1 MSKDI
6 KALNYQTD
14 SLVVINRV
22 ADALYQSSAFDQSLQ
37 NAIRIVQNYTSA
49 DMITF
54 LEVNQENASLERRAS
69 ENLVEEVIYQ
79 QPVPLE
85 GSLSGLTIS
94 RQEIITS
101 ADIAN
106 DERIEPAIRS
116 ALDKH
121 GLHFVISVPVTYQ
134 EQAVAVTNLFYCEMP
149 NIPDRAYET
158 LLAIGKI
165 LGAALKKAEIP
176 AQELKQSG
184 PLPEIT
190 SLDGLEIISDLAQ
203 KMLVSADIDAMLQ
216 EALKTAVTALNITS
230 AYISEFDEDEL
241 KEKVIAEYVT
251 AEAND
256 LEQQSD
262 LGESYPLDIDFRER
276 IEQLK
281 HTPYYIEDIDDA
293 DLSETVRA
301 HLKTFGAKTVLGIP
315 LIVKGKLVGLLDLWE
330 SRENREFTES
340 EITIAK
346 AIATQLAVS
355 LNNSHLYEKTNQELQ
370 ERRKVEETL
379 QRNEAEA
386 REFQEQLNT
395 LQEVNIELA
404 RIDSLPELYE
414 QIIVLARTKLGFD
427 RIGLLLYDQDTQ
439 MMYGTFGTDDEGEIR
454 DERYFSHPVDD
465 EELEVFAQKLP
476 FKAWETTELRD
487 EGNAVG
493 TGWHAMAVLWY
504 EDTPIGW
511 ISADNLLKR
520 EPLSQNLMELMR
532 LYASTIAHLIV
543 RQRSEDSLRQKEA
556 EARTFQ
562 EKLNIL
568 QEVNLALARTASLS
582 ELYEQVII
590 LGREKLGFDRIGL
603 LLYEPSTKTMYGT
616 FGTDDAG
623 EVRDEQYFSQVV
635 ENKEIIEVIAKKKPF
650 RVWESTELVD
660 EGKAVGQGWNAMA
673 VLWYEDK
680 PLGWIAADNFLKK
693 EPLSSNL
700 MELMRLFAITV
711 AHLIVRQ
718 RSEDSLRER
727 EERARAFQTKLQAL
741 QETSIELSM
750 TQSADELYRRAI
762 ELGQEKLG
770 FKRLGLLLYDEKTE
784 MIQGTFGTD
793 IEGNIVDERGFKQG
807 IWNTLREVIAEKKR
821 LAIWEDVPLYNDSE
835 VVGHGWSAIAVL
847 WNGNKGL
854 GWLATDNLLTQEPSS
869 QEHLDLLMLYG
880 DALGHLITQKES
892 EQVLQERENLLQIV
906 LDTIPQSV
914 FWKDVNSVYLG
925 SNRNFTRDA
934 RIESPQALIGKTDYD
949 IVQDQ
954 EEAKRFWELDQRVI
968 QSGESELNLLSK
980 SLDAKGKEVWYSTN
994 KVPLHDAKGEVIGI
1008 LGTYEDITERR
1019 AAELEL
1025 QRREEEYRDLYIDA
1039 PVAYVSLALDGT
1051 IEQANLRA
1059 AEILQVK
1066 LENLLGR
1073 KMGDF
1078 YADTPNGKQKAYGFA
1093 DKLALGETILDEE
1106 IEVVTA
1112 RGKELW
1118 IAITI
1123 QPNLGEDGKLYSMRA
1138 AATDITEQKNAEA
1151 ALRNAEL
1158 SLRKQNER
1166 LVDLAKS
1173 DAITSGDLNQV
1184 FREITE
1190 TAVDVIDVARAS
1202 IWYYE
1207 PDKIELADLFEQEA
1221 KAHSDGLVLYKK
1233 DYPSYFKALR
1243 QEGKIIANDAH
1254 RNSRT
1259 SEFSEGYLTPL
1270 GINSMLDTTAQVG
1283 GKTQAVLC
1291 LEHIGKR
1298 RSWTIEEQNFANS
1311 LSDLLAL
1318 AMEANER
1325 QKAEKELQESLT
1337 FRSQQFEI
1345 GQALAQAQSEE
1356 AVINTLVNY
1365 AGYYK
1370 HVAIS
1375 VTILEREEDGLVDVT
1390 KASNA
1395 FDSGVQLTPIGT
1407 RNNHTKQPLAQ
1418 YYSRDK
1424 AFVSVDMADDER
1436 VGKRIGKMFK
1446 SFGIRSMAILPMTA
1460 GGEWIGNMT
1469 LMTAQMGFFND
1480 KTLAIYRTLAE
1491 QGATSLRSAYL
1502 NAQIQETL
1510 SRREREVRVSTQIAQ
1525 EIASATD
1532 LMDLYKRVV
1541 TQIQEQFGY
1550 YFTQLLRY
1558 DTALDSIALI
1568 EGYGEIGQRMVE
1580 LNHSVPQGVG
1590 IIGTAAATGKP
1601 VLRPNVTDDP
1611 TWQPNPLLPNTK
1623 GELSVPIK
1631 IGDNV
1636 LGVLDVQSDKAN
1648 QLNEN
1653 DVLVLEGL
1661 CGQIAIAIEST
1672 TLRQDMENRLREL
1685 NALQRQM
1692 SKEGWQQYQAMR
1704 QDVVGYQYDH
1714 GGVHPLAAPAAL
1726 RESNGNG
1733 QADEILNAPLQ
1744 VRGETIGLLGIEND
1758 PKRPLTDDDREF
1770 LDAITREIAE
1780 ALESAR
1786 LFEQTQTALN
1796 EQERLTAELETVAQV
1811 STAASTILEI
1821 DALLQS
1827 VVDLAKTS
1835 FGLYHAHIYLIN
1847 ENETRLQLKAG
1858 AGNIGRLMT
1867 LEGRE
1872 IGMDTESLVARA
1884 ARTRQGV
1891 LSNNVR
1897 KTIDYLPHPLLPKT
1911 QSELAVPMIVGDKLV
1926 GVMDLQSNELDFFS
1940 DEDLKIQR
1948 TLASQIA
1955 VAVENALQ
1963 YAEQV
1968 QTASK
1973 LRELD
1978 QLKSEFL
1985 ASMSHELRTPLNSII
2000 GFADV
2005 LLEGLDG
2012 ELNER
2017 MEEDVRLIRES
2028 GRHLRELIGDILDM
2042 SKIESGHMEL
2052 RYEEINMP
2060 QLANDIIATASSLA
2074 QEKHLLLNLD
2084 IDEAVSTIQ
2093 ADRTRLRQILWNIT
2107 GNAIKFTEK
2116 GSVTLAMH
2124 HRDDH
2129 ILVSIRDTGIGIKEE
2144 NISVVFEQFRQIDGG
2159 LNRTAGG
2166 TGLGMPITKKL
2177 VELHGGEIWIESVYG
2192 QGSTFLFTIPYDI
2205 SKRRDKD
2212 QTLDTSGLDGI

>member
-1 MSKDI
+1 MSKDT

-14 SLVVINRV
+14 SLVVINRI
-22 ADALYQSSAFDQSLQ
+22 ADALYQSSEFDQSLQ
-37 NAIRIVQNYTSA
+37 NGIRIIQSYTSA

-54 LEVNQENASLERRAS
+54 LVVNDKDASLERRAS
-69 ENLVEEVIYQ
+69 ENLVEDVIYQ
-79 QPVPLE
+79 QPVPLD

-106 DERIEPAIRS
+106 DERIEPAMR
-116 ALDKH
+116 AAFDQH
-121 GLHFVISVPVTYQ
+121 GLHFIISTPVMYQ
-134 EQAVAVTNLFYCEMP
+134 GEAVAVTNLFYRDMP
-149 NIPDRAYET
+149 EIPDRAYET

-165 LGAALKKAEIP
+165 LGAALKQAETP
-176 AQELKQSG
+176 TRQLNGTG

-190 SLDGLEIISDLAQ
+190 SLDALEMISDLSEQ
-203 KMLVSADIDAMLQ
+203 MLVSADIDSMLH
-216 EALKTAVTALNITS
+216 EALKTAVSALNLTS
-230 AYISEFDEDEL
+230 AYISNFDE
-241 KEKVIAEYVT
+241 EKQQETVIAEYYT
-251 AEAND
+251 EYAND
-256 LEQQSD
+256 LERQSD
-262 LGESYPLDIDFRER
+262 LGKAYALDIEFGNR
-276 IEQLK
+276 IDQIK
-281 HTPYYIEDIDDA
+281 QTPYYIEDIDDP
-293 DLSETVRA
+293 DLLSKVKK
-301 HLKTFGAKTVLGIP
+301 HLEQYGAKTVLGVP

-330 SRENREFTES
+330 SRESRTFTES

-355 LNNSHLYEKTNQELQ
+355 LDNVHLYERTNLELE
-370 ERRKVEETL
+370 ERISIEKSL
-379 QRNEAEA
+379 QKSEAEA
-386 REFQEQLNT
+386 LAFQDQLNT

-404 RIDSLPELYE
+404 RINSLPELYE

-439 MMYGTFGTDDEGEIR
+439 MMHGTFGTDDEGEIR

-476 FKAWETTELRD
+476 FKAWETAELRD
-487 EGNAVG
+487 EGNTVG
-493 TGWHAMAVLWY
+493 EGWHAMAVLWY

-520 EPLSQNLMELMR
+520 EPLTQNMKELMR
-532 LYASTIAHLIV
+532 LYASTIAHLVV
-543 RQRSEDSLRQKEA
+543 RQRSEDSLRQKEV

-568 QEVNLALARTASLS
+568 QEVNLELARASSLP
-582 ELYEQVII
+582 ELYEQVIV
-590 LGREKLGFDRIGL
+590 LGREKLDFDRIGL
-603 LLYEPSTKTMYGT
+603 LLYDQKTKTMHGT
-616 FGTDDAG
+616 FGTDDIG
-623 EVRDEQYFSQVV
+623 EIRDEQYFSQAV
-635 ENKEIIEVIAKKKPF
+635 ENPEILEVFEQKKPF

-673 VLWYEDK
+673 VLWYEDT

-693 EPLSSNL
+693 EPLSNNL

-727 EERARAFQTKLQAL
+727 EETARAFQMKLQAL
-741 QETSIELSM
+741 QEVSIELGTMQTS
-750 TQSADELYRRAI
+750 DDLYLRAI

-770 FKRLGLLLYDEKTE
+770 FKRLGLLLYDEETE
-784 MIQGTFGTD
+784 LIQGTFGTD
-793 IEGNIVDERGFKQG
+793 IEGNITDERDFEQG
-807 IWNTLREVIAEKKR
+807 IWNTLRDVIAEKKR

-835 VVGHGWSAIAVL
+835 IVGHGWSAISVL

-854 GWLATDNLLTQEPSS
+854 GWLATDNLLTQEPAN

-880 DALGHLITQKES
+880 DVIGHLITQKEA
-892 EQVLQERENLLQIV
+892 EQTLHERENLLQIV
-906 LDTIPQSV
+906 LDTIPQAV
-914 FWKDVNSVYLG
+914 FWKDRDSVYLG
-925 SNRNFTRDA
+925 SNKNFTRDA
-934 RIESPQALIGKTDYD
+934 GVESPQALVGKTDYD
-949 IVQDQ
+949 IVDNKKQA
-954 EEAKRFWELDQRVI
+954 EAYRKLDQRLI
-968 QSGESELNLLSK
+968 ESGTPELNILS
-980 SLDAKGKEVWYSTN
+980 SSVGSDGKEIWYATN
-994 KVPLHDAKGEVIGI
+994 KVPLHDAYGEVIGI

-1019 AAELEL
+1019 KAELEL
-1025 QRREEEYRDLYIDA
+1025 QRREEEYRDLYVDA

-1051 IEQANLRA
+1051 IEQGNLRA

-1066 LENLLGR
+1066 MENLLGR
-1073 KMGDF
+1073 NMREF
-1078 YADTPNGKQKAYGFA
+1078 YADTPNGKEKAYGFS
-1093 DKLALGETILDEE
+1093 DRLASGKTIVDEE

-1112 RGKELW
+1112 RGKKLW

-1123 QPNLGEDGKLYSMRA
+1123 QPNVDAEGNLLSMRA
-1138 AATDITEQKNAEA
+1138 AATDITEQKRAEA
-1151 ALRNAEL
+1151 ALRNAEAN
-1158 SLRKQNER
+1158 LRKQNER
-1166 LVDLAKS
+1166 LVELAKS

-1184 FREITE
+1184 LREITE
-1190 TAVDVIDVARAS
+1190 TAVEVVDVARAS
-1202 IWYYE
+1202 IWYYNA
-1207 PDKIELADLFEQEA
+1207 DNIELANLYEQQA
-1221 KAHSDGLVLYKK
+1221 KTHSDGLVLHEK
-1233 DYPSYFKALR
+1233 DYPAYFKAL
-1243 QEGKIIANDAH
+1243 QDDGKIVANDAH

-1270 GINSMLDTTAQVG
+1270 GITSMLDTTAQVG
-1283 GKTQAVLC
+1283 GETKAVIC

-1298 RSWTIEEQNFANS
+1298 RSWSVEEQNFANS

-1318 AMEANER
+1318 ALEANER
-1325 QKAEKELQESLT
+1325 QKAEEELQESLT
-1337 FRSQQFEI
+1337 FRGQQFEI
-1345 GQALAQAQSEE
+1345 GQALAQAQSE
-1356 AVINTLVNY
+1356 ASVIETIVNY
-1365 AGYYK
+1365 AGYYE

-1375 VTILEREEDGLVDVT
+1375 VTTLEQEEEGLVDVT

-1395 FDSGVQLTPIGT
+1395 FKSEIQMTPMGT
-1407 RNNHTKQPLAQ
+1407 RNSHAKQPLAK
-1418 YYSRDK
+1418 YYSQDK
-1424 AFVSVDMADDER
+1424 TFISPDMSDDER
-1436 VGKRIGKMFK
+1436 VGKRVGKMFK
-1446 SFGIRSMAILPMTA
+1446 SFGIRSMAILPMAA

-1469 LMTAQMGFFND
+1469 LMTSLVDFFDD
-1480 KTLAIYRTLAE
+1480 KTLALYRTLAE
-1491 QGATSLRSAYL
+1491 QGAIALRGTYL

-1510 SRREREVRVSTQIAQ
+1510 FRREREVRVSTQISQ
-1525 EIASATD
+1525 EVSSATD
-1532 LMDLYKRVV
+1532 LTDLYARVV

-1568 EGYGEIGQRMVE
+1568 EGYGEIGRQMVE

-1590 IIGTAAATGKP
+1590 IIGSAASSGKP
-1601 VLRPNVTDDP
+1601 VLRPNVANDP
-1611 TWQPNPLLPNTK
+1611 TWQPNPLLPLTK
-1623 GELSVPIK
+1623 GELAVPIR
-1631 IGDNV
+1631 IGETV

-1648 QLNEN
+1648 ELNEN

-1692 SKEGWQQYQAMR
+1692 SKEGWQQYQEMR
-1704 QDVVGYQYDH
+1704 QDVIGYQYDH
-1714 GGVHPLAAPAAL
+1714 GGVHPLATPSVTKEA
-1726 RESNGNG
+1726 NGNG
-1733 QADEILNAPLQ
+1733 QSSDILNAPLQ
-1744 VRGETIGLLGIEND
+1744 VRGETIGLLGVEND

-1770 LDAITREIAE
+1770 LDAITREVAE

-1786 LFEQTQTALN
+1786 LFEQTQTALD

-1835 FGLYHAHIYLIN
+1835 FELYHAHIYLVN

-1940 DEDLKIQR
+1940 EEDLKIQR

-1955 VAVENALQ
+1955 VAVENAQQ

-1968 QTASK
+1968 QTAAK

-2052 RYEEINMP
+2052 RYEEIDMP
-2060 QLANDIIATASSLA
+2060 QLANDIVATAASLA
-2074 QEKHLLLNLD
+2074 QEKNLLLNLD
-2084 IDEAVSTIQ
+2084 IDEQVTTIQ

-2116 GSVTLAMH
+2116 GSVTLAMQ
-2124 HRDDH
+2124 HREDH

-2144 NISVVFEQFRQIDGG
+2144 NIAVVFEQFRQIDGG

-2177 VELHGGEIWIESVYG
+2177 VDLHGGEIWIESVYG
-2192 QGSTFLFTIPYDI
+2192 QGSTFLFTIPYDT

-2212 QTLDTSGLDGI
+2212 HGLDVSGVSGI